1 MARTDIRFREAFNAL
16 LDICSGLEG
25 GASLPSENTLAQGMG
40 VSRTVVRAGLQRLSD
55 ESIILWDGRAKTLLR
70 RPDAADWLELRDEA
84 PDTDALETRFLE
96 WVLRFDVPAGTTL
109 NVAQLSREF
118 SVAPRTLQEFLAG
131 LSRFGLVERRQRGG
145 WRLLGFTAD
154 FAVELSEFRTVLE
167 LNAVRQLVA
176 LPPGHEIWPRL
187 EALRARHLALAARVE
202 THFHDFSKLDEAFH
216 TTVTGVVKNR
226 FVAEFQKVISLI
238 FHYHYTWDKTEEKA
252 RNAAAIAEHL
262 TWIEA
267 MLARDAPA
275 SKAAALRH
283 LRTSKTTLLSSM
295 HSHRLA

>member
-1 MARTDIRFREAFNAL
+1 MARTDVRFREAYNTL
-16 LDICSGLEG
+16 IEICAGLGES
-25 GASLPSENTLAQGMG
+25 ASLPSENALARSMG

-55 ESIILWDGRAKTLLR
+55 EEIIRWEGRQKVLLR
-70 RPDAADWLELRDEA
+70 RPGAADRLEIRIDG
-84 PDTDALETRFLE
+84 PDADTLETRFLE

-118 SVAPRTLQEFLAG
+118 GVAPHVLQEFLAG
-131 LSRFGLVERRQRGG
+131 FTRFGLVERRQRGG

-187 EALRARHLALAARVE
+187 EGLRARHLDLASRLDRD
-202 THFHDFSKLDEAFH
+202 FHEFSRLDEAFH
-216 TTVTGVVKNR
+216 TTVTGVVRNR

-238 FHYHYTWDKTEEKA
+238 FHYHYTWDKTEEKR

-262 TWIEA
+262 DWIEA
-267 MLARDAPA
+267 MLARDAAA
-275 SKAAALRH
+275 SDAAALRH

-295 HSHRLA
+295 RSHRQA